1 MSVVGINAQE
11 QQDVLQLVAAIL
23 HLSNITFSEDR
34 SNTASIQDD
43 RCNSVI
49 NLKLNLKLLLLFFG
63 I

>member
-43 RCNSVI
+43 RCNSI
-49 NLKLNLKLLLLFFG
+49 ISFKT
-63 I
+63 